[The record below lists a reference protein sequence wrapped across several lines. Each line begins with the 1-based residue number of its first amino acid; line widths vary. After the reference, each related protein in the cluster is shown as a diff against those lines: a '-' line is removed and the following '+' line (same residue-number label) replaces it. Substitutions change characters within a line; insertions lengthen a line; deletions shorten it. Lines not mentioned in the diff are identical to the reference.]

1 MTKKRKTLED
11 DVTVF
16 APDVDINIKKGS
28 AAIAKILKSDPEGR
42 YIRDLIECH
51 LSDVGYGTHDDLLTA
66 IALAFGED
74 VRQTI
79 TFPLFANDPIVLVE
93 YERLKV
99 PERVLMFLRYLIAL
113 YGAKAEHA
121 AMCTRHPEGLEHT
134 RFSIN
139 CNPDGGVGDITMRL
153 VNASGDSIAITD
165 EPEGYLFLVYQ
176 MLEQLS
182 SIEPD
187 DEDSGTEITD
197 AFEKIETKLKNSIK
211 NRTKDCVS
219 EYADR

>member
-1 MTKKRKTLED
+1 MTKRRKTPED
-11 DVTVF
+11 DVNVF

-66 IALAFGED
+66 LALAFGED
-74 VRQTI
+74 VGHTI
-79 TFPLFANDPIVLVE
+79 TFPLFANDPLVLAE

-99 PERVLMFLRYLIAL
+99 PERVIMFLRYLIAL

-121 AMCTRHPEGLEHT
+121 AMHLKHPEGLEHT
-134 RFSIN
+134 RFGIN
-139 CNPDGGVGDITMRL
+139 YDSDGRACDITMKL
-153 VNASGDSIAITD
+153 VSVSGDSITIAD
-165 EPEGYLFLVYQ
+165 EPEGYLFLVYE

-182 SIEPD
+182 SIEQED
-187 DEDSGTEITD
+187 ADSGTEITD
-197 AFEKIETKLKNSIK
+197 ALEKIEAKLKNSIK
-211 NRTKDCVS
+211 NSIKECTS
-219 EYADR
+219 EYADG

>member
-1 MTKKRKTLED
+1 MTKRRKTPED
-11 DVTVF
+11 DVNVF
-16 APDVDINIKKGS
+16 APDADINIKKGS
-28 AAIAKILKSDPEGR
+28 AAIARILKSDPEGR

-51 LSDVGYGTHDDLLTA
+51 LSDIGYGTHDDLLTA

-74 VRQTI
+74 VGQTI

-99 PERVLMFLRYLIAL
+99 PERVITFLRYLIAL

-121 AMCTRHPEGLEHT
+121 EMCMRHPEGLEHT
-134 RFSIN
+134 RFCIN
-139 CNPDGGVGDITMRL
+139 YDSDGGVGDITMKL
-153 VNASGDSIAITD
+153 VNASGDSITITD

-182 SIEPD
+182 RIEPD
-187 DEDSGTEITD
+187 DADFGTEITD
-197 AFEKIETKLKNSIK
+197 AFEKIEAKLKNMIK
-211 NRTKDCVS
+211 NPIKNCVS
-219 EYADR
+219 EYADG

>member
-1 MTKKRKTLED
+1 MSYMTKRRNTLED
-11 DVTVF
+11 AINVF
-16 APDVDINIKKGS
+16 TPDIDKNIKKGS

-51 LSDVGYGTHDDLLTA
+51 LSDVGYDTHDDLLTA
-66 IALAFGED
+66 LALAFGED
-74 VRQTI
+74 IGQTI
-79 TFPLFANDPIVLVE
+79 TFPLFANDPLVLVE

-99 PERVLMFLRYLIAL
+99 PERVITFLRYLVAL

-121 AMCTRHPEGLEHT
+121 AMCLRHPEGLEHT
-134 RFSIN
+134 RFGAN
-139 CNPDGGVGDITMRL
+139 YDADGRVCDITMKL
-153 VNASGDSIAITD
+153 VNVSGDSITITD

-187 DEDSGTEITD
+187 DADSGTEITD
-197 AFEKIETKLKNSIK
+197 AFEKIEAKLKNSI
-211 NRTKDCVS
+211 N
-219 EYADR
+219 DRIKEVHQ

>member
-1 MTKKRKTLED
+1 MTKRRNTLED
-11 DVTVF
+11 AINVF
-16 APDVDINIKKGS
+16 TPDIDKNIKKGS

-51 LSDVGYGTHDDLLTA
+51 LSDVGYDTHDDLLTA
-66 IALAFGED
+66 LALAFGED
-74 VRQTI
+74 IGQTI
-79 TFPLFANDPIVLVE
+79 TFPLFANDPLVLVE

-99 PERVLMFLRYLIAL
+99 PERVITFLRYLVAL

-121 AMCTRHPEGLEHT
+121 AMCLRHPEGLEHT
-134 RFSIN
+134 RFGAN
-139 CNPDGGVGDITMRL
+139 YDADGRVCDITMKL
-153 VNASGDSIAITD
+153 VNVSGDSITITD

-187 DEDSGTEITD
+187 DADSGTEITD
-197 AFEKIETKLKNSIK
+197 AFEKIEAKLKNSI
-211 NRTKDCVS
+211 N
-219 EYADR
+219 DRIKEVHQ

>member
-1 MTKKRKTLED
+1 MAKKKKTPED
-11 DVTVF
+11 DMNVF
-16 APDVDINIKKGS
+16 APDVDMNIKKGS

-42 YIRDLIECH
+42 YIRDLIEFH
-51 LSDVGYGTHDDLLTA
+51 LSDVGYDTHDDLLTA
-66 IALAFGED
+66 LALAFGED
-74 VRQTI
+74 VGQTI
-79 TFPLFANDPIVLVE
+79 TFPLFANDPLVLVE

-99 PERVLMFLRYLIAL
+99 PERVLTFLRYLIAL
-113 YGAKAEHA
+113 YGVKAEHA
-121 AMCTRHPEGLEHT
+121 AMCMRHPEGLEHT

-139 CNPDGGVGDITMRL
+139 CNSDGRVGDITMKL
-153 VNASGDSIAITD
+153 VNASGDSITITD

-197 AFEKIETKLKNSIK
+197 AFEKIETKLKNDIK
-211 NRTKDCVS
+211 NRIKDCVS

>member
-1 MTKKRKTLED
+1 MAKKKKTPEED
-11 DVTVF
+11 VNVF
-16 APDVDINIKKGS
+16 APDVDKNIRKGS

-51 LSDVGYGTHDDLLTA
+51 LSDVGYDTHDDLLTA
-66 IALAFGED
+66 LALAFDED
-74 VRQTI
+74 VGQTI
-79 TFPLFANDPIVLVE
+79 TFPLFANDPIMLVE

-99 PERVLMFLRYLIAL
+99 PERVITFLRYLIAL

-121 AMCTRHPEGLEHT
+121 TMCMRHPEGLEHT

-139 CNPDGGVGDITMRL
+139 CNSDGEVDEITMGL
-153 VNASGDSIAITD
+153 VNASGDSITITD

-176 MLEQLS
+176 ILEQLS

-187 DEDSGTEITD
+187 GADCDTEITD
-197 AFEKIETKLKNSIK
+197 AFEKIEAKLENKIK
-211 NRTKDCVS
+211 NRIKEVHQ
-219 EYADR
+219 

>member
-1 MTKKRKTLED
+1 MTNRRKTLED

-16 APDVDINIKKGS
+16 TPDVDKNIKKGS

-51 LSDVGYGTHDDLLTA
+51 LSDVGYDTHDDLLTA
-66 IALAFGED
+66 LALAFGED
-74 VRQTI
+74 IGQTI

-99 PERVLMFLRYLIAL
+99 PERVITFLRYLIAL

-121 AMCTRHPEGLEHT
+121 AMRMRHPEGLEHT

-139 CNPDGGVGDITMRL
+139 CNSDGGVGDITMKL
-153 VNASGDSIAITD
+153 VNASGDSITITD

-187 DEDSGTEITD
+187 DADSGTEIAD
-197 AFEKIETKLKNSIK
+197 AFEKIEAKLKNNIK
-211 NRTKDCVS
+211 NQIKDCIS